1 MCLGAILWANIEQVY
16 YGCNIQDTDNIGFR
30 DEVFYRVA
38 TPEGKAKLLQ
48 ECERES
54 CLDLFKEYTELDH
67 KQLY

>member
-1 MCLGAILWANIEQVY
+1 
-16 YGCNIQDTDNIGFR
+16 
-30 DEVFYRVA
+30 VFYRVA